1 MILHDNGNCV
11 IVFIICFSFGYHYF
25 LDEGL
30 CKRGQ
35 LSKDGRAKLIQNPI
49 NVTIFVS

>member
-1 MILHDNGNCV
+1 MIMV
-11 IVFIICFSFGYHYF
+11 IVLLYSLFVFSFGYHYF